1 MNKAKLLQLPPVAAS
16 NDALVEQG
24 GHDPRRSLSK
34 EEYDALFARAM
45 ETAQRSIQLL
55 RQIDQL
61 LEDAARQF
69 DRYQQHEQG
78 TILIAFQ
85 QSGKMRAPFIYEVRA
100 RAEGGF
106 RIFRPSKEGVASW
119 TVAKNW
125 GRWHMN
131 PGAPF
136 KMGLVAISELL
147 EFRVEVVAY
156 LVGRPFKGIRAME
169 NRWKAMYLRVAG
181 ALDSMSLAIERD
193 WTKVRKE
200 RAAGVRPQRRVKA
213 IVKTQGDA

>member
-1 MNKAKLLQLPPVAAS
+1 
-16 NDALVEQG
+16 
-24 GHDPRRSLSK
+24 
-34 EEYDALFARAM
+34 
-45 ETAQRSIQLL
+45 
-55 RQIDQL
+55 
-61 LEDAARQF
+61 
-69 DRYQQHEQG
+69 
-78 TILIAFQ
+78 
-85 QSGKMRAPFIYEVRA
+85 
-100 RAEGGF
+100 
-106 RIFRPSKEGVASW
+106 
-119 TVAKNW
+119 
-125 GRWHMN
+125 MN